1 MSSLQSPTVQAL
13 IQEAL
18 QHHRAG
24 CLAEAEAGYRQALSL
39 APGNA
44 DGLHLLGMVAFQS
57 RRNEEAAELIGSAI
71 ALHPAAASY
80 HANLA
85 NVLQACG
92 RLEEA
97 EASCRRA
104 LALRP
109 ELAEVHLNLGHI
121 LKALGHLDAALASYR
136 QALALRSEL
145 AEARVAEATAL
156 LLKGDFAAGWP
167 GFEARWHTRDYDTP
181 LRNYPQHLWRGEPLD
196 GPLLIWGEQ
205 GIGDEIMFAGLVPE
219 LPAAGL
225 HCVLDCAPRLQPL
238 FARSFPGVQVTAGS
252 DSARAAAL
260 LDMDIAA
267 HLPSG
272 SLPGLLRTSAAAFA
286 QTRSPYLL
294 ADPEQRQRFRTK
306 YEDGRLLV
314 GIAWFTKNSK
324 SGRSRSIELARL
336 APIFALPGIQWISL
350 QYGDHDTLEAEA
362 ADALLTIDRE
372 VDQFTDLDTFAAQ
385 VAAMDLVLTIDNS
398 TAHLAAALGVPTWL
412 LLPCAPDWRWGL
424 TSETTPWYPPMRLFR
439 QSRIGSWE
447 AVLSR
452 VQCELMQICSDR

>member
-1 MSSLQSPTVQAL
+1 L

-24 CLAEAEAGYRQALSL
+24 RLAEAEAGYRQALSL
-39 APGNA
+39 APSNA
-44 DGLHLLGMVAFQS
+44 DCLHLLGMVAFQS
-57 RRNEEAAELIGSAI
+57 GRNEEAAELIGSAI

-109 ELAEVHLNLGHI
+109 QLPEVHLNLGHI
-121 LKALGHLDAALASYR
+121 LKALGHVDAALASYR
-136 QALALRSEL
+136 QALALRPEL
-145 AEARVAEATAL
+145 AEARAAEATAL
-156 LLKGDFAAGWP
+156 LLTGDFAAGWP
-167 GFEARWHTRDYDTP
+167 GFEARWQTRDYDTAP
-181 LRNYPQHLWRGEPLD
+181 RDYPQPLWRGEPLD
-196 GPLLIWGEQ
+196 GRLLIWGEQ

-219 LPAAGL
+219 LAAAGL
-225 HCVLDCAPRLQPL
+225 RCVLDCAPRLQPL
-238 FARSFPGVQVTAGS
+238 FARSFPGVAVTAGY
-252 DSARAAAL
+252 DPARNTNL
-260 LDMDIAA
+260 DIAA

-324 SGRSRSIELARL
+324 SGRSRSIGLAQL
-336 APIFALPGIQWISL
+336 APLFALPGIQWISL
-350 QYGDHDTLEAEA
+350 QYGGHDTLEAEA

-372 VDQFTDLDTFAAQ
+372 VDQFTDLDSFAAQ

-412 LLPCAPDWRWGL
+412 LLPYAPDWRWGL
-424 TSETTPWYPPMRLFR
+424 TSETSPWYPPMRLFR